1 MVHHLLKSEHPI
13 VVFAVRIGVVRVWM
27 MGVEELDD
35 VEAATIDI
43 EMNVALLEIGRMGL
57 PDANF
62 GMHPFHLAPS
72 GKTDATT
79 VDVGRYEQ
87 QLQFAQ
93 SPFLVDSQHDSAD
106 FLPVADDA
114 IGLGIWLV
122 DGSLN
127 GFARDDFPIFLEMV
141 VAHSELLGGTVSK
154 SLLIIEDELLSV
166 GFFKRLKRYLGR
178 SHFNRFHS
186 PFTAFGVQFL
196 KKLSTFL
203 GS

>member
-1 MVHHLLKSEHPI
+1 
-13 VVFAVRIGVVRVWM
+13 
-27 MGVEELDD
+27 MGVKELDD

-57 PDANF
+57 PNADF
-62 GMHPFHLAPS
+62 RMHPFHLAPS
-72 GKTDATT
+72 RITDATT
-79 VDVGRYEQ
+79 VDVGRNEQ

-93 SPFLVDSQHDSAD
+93 SLFLVDFQHDSAD
-106 FLPVADDA
+106 FLPVTDDA
-114 IGLGIWLV
+114 ISLGIWLV
-122 DGSLN
+122 DGTFN
-127 GFARDDFPIFLEMV
+127 GFTRDDFPIFLEMV

-154 SLLIIEDELLSV
+154 SLLIIEDKLLSI

-178 SHFNRFHS
+178 SHFYRFYS

>member
-1 MVHHLLKSEHPI
+1 MVHHLLKSEHSV

-122 DGSLN
+122 DGTLN

-178 SHFNRFHS
+178 SHFYCFYS

>member
-1 MVHHLLKSEHPI
+1 
-13 VVFAVRIGVVRVWM
+13 

-122 DGSLN
+122 DGTLN

-178 SHFNRFHS
+178 SHFYCFYS